1 MRHGLNWEHGTEK
14 LGSARKRGFTLV
26 ELLVVIAIIGTL
38 VGLLLPAVQSARSS
52 ARRSQCLNNVRQ
64 QGIAF
69 QTYLSAKNGY
79 PASLYDQNQTAQ
91 SGNASTL
98 PCNVYKALLLP
109 FHEEGNIG
117 QKWDF
122 TKHWWDT
129 TSRPG
134 AANDATLG
142 VPADSNLGLAM
153 SKIPLYLCPEAPQ
166 RDSHLSIPVSANS
179 GSSYSPTGVGGR
191 PAFTVA
197 VDLAYADYDVMNGVK
212 DKVVGSSTADDPYT
226 GKGENSRGCLKK
238 NYPTKL
244 KEITDGTT
252 NTILV
257 LECASRPDIYRG
269 RKRMTA
275 DDTSATWPQTANSN
289 SGVAWADGDAPFSVD
304 AATADGRCYKTLN
317 WMGKDSVPQADR
329 ADRGF
334 NVTNANEAYSHHF
347 GGMNVGL
354 ADGSAT
360 FLSEEIDLRT
370 FAALLTKQGNEQNV
384 VRPW

>member
-1 MRHGLNWEHGTEK
+1 MRYGLNEEQGTGT
-14 LGSARKRGFTLV
+14 LGCARKRGFTLV

-38 VGLLLPAVQSARSS
+38 VGLLLPAVQSARSA
-52 ARRSQCLNNVRQ
+52 ARRSQCSNSVRQ
-64 QGIAF
+64 QGLAF
-69 QTYLSAKNGY
+69 QNYLSAKNGY

-98 PCNVYKALLLP
+98 PSNSYKALLLP
-109 FHEEGNIG
+109 YHEEGNIG
-117 QKWDF
+117 QKYDL
-122 TKHWWDT
+122 TKSWWDA
-129 TSRPG
+129 TSRSG

-142 VPADSNLGLAM
+142 VPADSNLGLSMA
-153 SKIPLYLCPEAPQ
+153 KIPLYLCPDAPP
-166 RDSHLSIPVSANS
+166 RDSHLSIPLLKNS
-179 GSSYSPTGVGGR
+179 GSTYSLTGVGGR
-191 PAFTVA
+191 PAITVA

-212 DKVVGSSTADDPYT
+212 DKVVGSSKTDDPYAS
-226 GKGENSRGCLKK
+226 KGENSRGCLKK
-238 NYPTKL
+238 NYLTKL

-257 LECASRPDIYRG
+257 LEAASRPDIYRG
-269 RKRMTA
+269 RTRMTA
-275 DDTSATWPQTANSN
+275 DDTSTTWPQLANGE
-289 SGVAWADGDAPFSVD
+289 SGVCWADSDAPFSVD
-304 AATADGRCYKTLN
+304 AATADGRCYKTLGY
-317 WMGKDSVPQADR
+317 WGKDTVAQADR

>member
-1 MRHGLNWEHGTEK
+1 MRHTLGREQGTGK
-14 LGSARKRGFTLV
+14 LGCDRQRGFTLV

-64 QGIAF
+64 QGLAF
-69 QTYLSAKNGY
+69 QNYLSAKNGY

-91 SGNASTL
+91 SGNAATL
-98 PCNVYKALLLP
+98 PSNSYKALLLAY
-109 FHEEGNIG
+109 HEEGNIG
-117 QKWDF
+117 QKYDV
-122 TKHWWDT
+122 TKSWWDT
-129 TSRPG
+129 TSRSG

-142 VPADSNLGLAM
+142 VPADSNLGLSM
-153 SKIPLYLCPEAPQ
+153 SKISLYLCPEAPP
-166 RDSHLSIPVSANS
+166 RDSHLSIPVRTNS
-179 GSSYSPTGVGGR
+179 GSSYSPTGVSGR

-197 VDLAYADYDVMNGVK
+197 VDLGYADYDVMNGVK

-226 GKGENSRGCLKK
+226 GKGPNSRGCLQK
-238 NYPTKL
+238 NYLTKL

-269 RKRMTA
+269 RTRMAA
-275 DDTSATWPQTANSN
+275 DDTSANWPQTRVGD
-289 SGVAWADGDAPFSVD
+289 SGVCWADSDAPFSVD
-304 AATADGRCYKTLN
+304 AATADGRVYKTLN
-317 WMGKDSVPQADR
+317 WMGKDSVAQADR
-329 ADRGF
+329 ADKGF

>member
-1 MRHGLNWEHGTEK
+1 MRHGLNWEQGTEK
-14 LGSARKRGFTLV
+14 LGSAGKRGFTLV

-38 VGLLLPAVQSARSS
+38 VGLLLPAVQSARSA
-52 ARRSQCLNNVRQ
+52 ARRSQCINNVRQ

-69 QTYLSAKNGY
+69 QTYNSAKNGY

-129 TSRPG
+129 TSRSG
-134 AANDATLG
+134 AANDAKLG

-153 SKIPLYLCPEAPQ
+153 SNIPLYLCPDSPP

-179 GSSYSPTGVGGR
+179 GSSYSTTGVGGR

-238 NYPTKL
+238 NYLTKL
-244 KEITDGTT
+244 REITDGTT
-252 NTILV
+252 NTILC
-257 LECASRPDIYRG
+257 LLYTSPSPRDRTRSRMPS
-269 RKRMTA
+269 
-275 DDTSATWPQTANSN
+275 SA
-289 SGVAWADGDAPFSVD
+289 
-304 AATADGRCYKTLN
+304 
-317 WMGKDSVPQADR
+317 
-329 ADRGF
+329 
-334 NVTNANEAYSHHF
+334 
-347 GGMNVGL
+347 
-354 ADGSAT
+354 
-360 FLSEEIDLRT
+360 
-370 FAALLTKQGNEQNV
+370 
-384 VRPW
+384 